1 VYAVIRTGGKQYKV
15 KVGDVIDVERLGGD
29 DGGNVELVPLLVVD
43 DEGKVSSRPSEL
55 VGAKVTASVLDQHRG
70 EKLRVFTYKN
80 KTGQR
85 RQQGHRQSLTRIRV
99 EVIEPPGGAKAATR
113 EKTTTRA
120 GGDAKPR
127 TSRAAGTATA
137 EAKAPEAKAK
147 AAEAKA
153 TQTKAKT
160 GDAKAGDAKAAAPK
174 AKETGAKAKA
184 AEAKDTG
191 TKAKTTRAGG
201 KAADTKAKAGEAKD
215 SESKPAARG
224 GRSRAKQD
232 EES

>member
-15 KVGDVIDVERLGGD
+15 RVGDIIDVERIGG

-55 VGAKVTASVLDQHRG
+55 VGAKVTASVVDQHRG
-70 EKLRVFTYKN
+70 DKLRVFTYKN

-99 EVIEPPGGAKAATR
+99 EGIEPPGGAKAATR
-113 EKTTTRA
+113 AKTTTRA
-120 GGDAKPR
+120 GAEAKPR
-127 TSRAAGTATA
+127 SSRAAAGTATATA
-137 EAKAPEAKAK
+137 EAKATETKAKATETKAGEAKA
-147 AAEAKA
+147 
-153 TQTKAKT
+153 
-160 GDAKAGDAKAAAPK
+160 GGSK

-184 AEAKDTG
+184 AEAKETG
-191 TKAKTTRAGG
+191 AKAKTTRAGG
-201 KAADTKAKAGEAKD
+201 GKAAGTKAKASEAKD
-215 SESKPAARG
+215 TESKPAARG
-224 GRSRAKQD
+224 GRTRAKQD